1 MPSGPREPSP
11 AVAAFLLN
19 DCKYSQRVF
28 SRCLRDLADAGV
40 VRFETH
46 PSGAVTVS
54 AAGPAP
60 GLALREYER
69 VALAR
74 LSARAGLGTSVPL
87 SALVSDDGAS
97 SDHFRE
103 RFTDE
108 LGTQAGAAGL
118 ARRSS
123 GRGTWPAV
131 LALLAS
137 WVCAAIV
144 VAGINQQA
152 ALLIF
157 AAGSVTSFTSLLVA
171 LARRRWRP
179 TPEGAAAASRW
190 RQHQAIAEPAGPQR
204 HGADAARP
212 ATSDTLA
219 MSSAENA
226 PLPRGR
232 VWSSFG
238 GQWHVVK
245 AGPVYQ
251 PDTWPT
257 LRTLRSLVFL
267 TVLGTVFFA
276 FFGIIVLAVADSPE
290 SQFHVST
297 ATVVLLMC
305 APAVLGLIVIT
316 ACWQP
321 AYRRQMALPTSHAFA
336 DEVVK
341 RWSADAEGSNLSGY
355 YLSIDDGSGPTA
367 VTFSVE
373 GNMYSNIGLGDK
385 VRVTLNPRLGLL
397 KNIEATATA
406 THGPYPP

>member
-1 MPSGPREPSP
+1 MPSGPGEPSP

-28 SRCLRDLADAGV
+28 SRCLRDLADAGA
-40 VRFETH
+40 VRFQTH

-60 GLALREYER
+60 GLALCDYER

-74 LSARAGLGTSVPL
+74 LSARAGPGTGVPL

-108 LGTQAGAAGL
+108 LGAEAGAAGL

-131 LALLAS
+131 LALLAG

-144 VAGINQQA
+144 AAGINQQA

-157 AAGSVTSFTSLLVA
+157 AAGSVTSVTSLLVA

-179 TPEGAAAASRW
+179 TPEGTAAANRW
-190 RQHQAIAEPAGPQR
+190 RQHQAVAEPAGPQR
-204 HGADAARP
+204 HGSGAARP
-212 ATSDTLA
+212 ATSA
-219 MSSAENA
+219 MSSGENA
-226 PLPRGR
+226 PLPRGQ

-251 PDTWPT
+251 PETWPT
-257 LRTLRSLVFL
+257 LRTLRGLILL
-267 TVLGTVFFA
+267 TVLATAFFV
-276 FFGIIVLAVADSPE
+276 FFGIIVLAVADSPQ
-290 SQFHVST
+290 SQFHVS
-297 ATVVLLMC
+297 AAAVMLLMC

-321 AYRRQMALPTSHAFA
+321 AYRRQMALPASQAFA
-336 DEVVK
+336 GEVVR
-341 RWSADAEGSNLSGY
+341 RWSADAEGSGLSGY
-355 YLSIDDGSGPTA
+355 YLSIDDGCGPAA

-373 GNMYSNIGLGDK
+373 GNMYQNIGLGDQ
-385 VRVTLNPRLGLL
+385 VRVTVNPRLGLL
-397 KNIEATATA
+397 NNIEVTATA
-406 THGPYPP
+406 SHGPYPS